1 METFNARLFMAA
13 VRREAGEQQKDPVT
27 LQELWALLKLKGR
40 PFLEASY
47 QRLLQ
52 RLPDPTGLAG
62 YETSSNHFLGR
73 IRILLALLLSPE
85 QSAIPPRLAR
95 FLMRLR
101 NISKRQR

>member
-13 VRREAGEQQKDPVT
+13 VRREAGEQQNDPVT
-27 LQELWALLKLKGR
+27 LQELWALLRLKGR

-62 YETSSNHFLGR
+62 YATSSTHVLGR

-101 NISKRQR
+101 SLGKHRA